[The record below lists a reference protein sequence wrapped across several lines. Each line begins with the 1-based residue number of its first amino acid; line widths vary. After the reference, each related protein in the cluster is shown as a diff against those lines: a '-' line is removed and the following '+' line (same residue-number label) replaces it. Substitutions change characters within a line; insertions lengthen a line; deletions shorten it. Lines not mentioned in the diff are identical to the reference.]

1 MLRKRQNNRYAAS
14 HIQVKPLPWTKK
26 AERRMTART
35 DHQYRT
41 TVRQFGT
48 VPALAAL
55 AQSGIMVAT
64 AADLSA
70 WRTTAAPQL
79 LPLFI
84 LPFWHLEKGPWN
96 GGEASGCGCVIAS
109 SREVRGHNRYYLPVI
124 LETATSFSRLAFA
137 VVFERLWSSCCFI
150 VDVYIAITVQEVMAK
165 TATRQ
170 KSTKGAST
178 KIPLMNFI
186 SHELG
191 LDPAKSR
198 PTVALYSHLLPYD

>member
-1 MLRKRQNNRYAAS
+1 
-14 HIQVKPLPWTKK
+14 
-26 AERRMTART
+26 
-35 DHQYRT
+35 
-41 TVRQFGT
+41 
-48 VPALAAL
+48 
-55 AQSGIMVAT
+55 MVAT

-109 SREVRGHNRYYLPVI
+109 SREVRGHVGSIRFLITSISAGRLTHYGYKNRYYLPVI